1 MFGGKYHNRER
12 TKEHPAP
19 IVGCGVFAFLKR
31 SDAMMSEVQRRT
43 LVMIQIC
50 LVVRGIAP
58 SFEELRKL
66 AGLSS
71 KSGVAKALEHL
82 QEQGYVLR
90 GLNKPRSTRVLTP
103 VELTPS
109 EKVLQEKMQA
119 AEMAKTQ
126 ARLAELGLA

>member
-1 MFGGKYHNRER
+1 M
-12 TKEHPAP
+12 
-19 IVGCGVFAFLKR
+19 L
-31 SDAMMSEVQRRT
+31 SEVQRRT

-50 LVVRGIAP
+50 LAVRGIAP